1 MINSG
6 KRCDAIETDS
16 MFDGI
21 ADTFEPFIRNNSETN
36 WNNAYREREASRYR
50 IGLFDKGDEDDHL
63 VANNVISSNFIG
75 FNHKERENER
85 KLNNNQEEV
94 YNALFKNIDKKMPKM
109 AELVSPGKIQ
119 EQDKVPQNKKRTIKK
134 RKDKDQKAK
143 KVKKTVTTK
152 KKRNRQKVE
161 VPIKAPQITQ
171 QALKK
176 SEKQQKGKL
185 HYLKA
190 LFQKLLNNQIVRDR
204 DLNLSELEY
213 QILRS
218 LVKRK
223 FKIDLPEIKE
233 ASSLKV
239 KLRQIN
245 TKKSKKRPEE
255 NYKFVFKK
263 CIRKLKDDFSV
274 GEKRKMKRADIE
286 REFYEFYF
294 KRVSQDENMSLEQFY
309 HPKNSKQKSDKIPKT
324 LNIDYIKNLSKN
336 PLFVER
342 FMKYMYGDLK
352 ADYDQIVVVK
362 INKLISK
369 WEEILDTHNNGEIA
383 LIEIS
388 EYIELNKKCK
398 FPWSRKEVDEAIT
411 VVESLFKEINKA
423 ES

>member
-152 KKRNRQKVE
+152 KKRNRQKE
-161 VPIKAPQITQ
+161 EDPIKAPQITQ

-176 SEKQQKGKL
+176 SN
-185 HYLKA
+185 
-190 LFQKLLNNQIVRDR
+190 LFSRIF
-204 DLNLSELEY
+204 LNLG
-213 QILRS
+213 
-218 LVKRK
+218 LVI
-223 FKIDLPEIKE
+223 F
-233 ASSLKV
+233 
-239 KLRQIN
+239 
-245 TKKSKKRPEE
+245 
-255 NYKFVFKK
+255 
-263 CIRKLKDDFSV
+263 
-274 GEKRKMKRADIE
+274 
-286 REFYEFYF
+286 
-294 KRVSQDENMSLEQFY
+294 
-309 HPKNSKQKSDKIPKT
+309 
-324 LNIDYIKNLSKN
+324 
-336 PLFVER
+336 
-342 FMKYMYGDLK
+342 
-352 ADYDQIVVVK
+352 
-362 INKLISK
+362 
-369 WEEILDTHNNGEIA
+369 
-383 LIEIS
+383 
-388 EYIELNKKCK
+388 
-398 FPWSRKEVDEAIT
+398 
-411 VVESLFKEINKA
+411 
-423 ES
+423 